1 MSQKGSFSADLLV
14 AAFWMDSLLYT
25 ISMSSNKL
33 MVSKNLKEVLFE
45 KDFGNAR
52 LSFAGIFKNSYKET
66 YFSVVDGTENNVYL
80 YDSKG
85 RMYVKGV
92 IEGSGKVS
100 LNQCA
105 GFSRTLTTIVNGY
118 LVQYFIK

>member
-1 MSQKGSFSADLLV
+1 
-14 AAFWMDSLLYT
+14 
-25 ISMSSNKL
+25 

-52 LSFAGIFKNSYKET
+52 LSSAGIFKNSYKET

-105 GFSRTLTTIVNGY
+105 GFSLTLTTIVDGY